1 MPGWCTAIRD
11 GGLKSRQGVRGWGE
25 EKLEIRRV
33 STWMCSE
40 TWTYGY
46 GCMGL
51 CAGEGV
57 RGNNSYTP
65 KGNVLYLFQNG
76 RCRRI
81 NECLHKRINSQ
92 GDLQYERKKNSNML
106 LVLLSDF
113 FSSFVTFALSIILF
127 NTSHSISDNIQITN
141 LCFSNSLKGIL
152 FTCLV
157 NCFSFFLGTFRVF
170 FFSQRWDNYLIECV
184 PICCHV

>member
-1 MPGWCTAIRD
+1 MATD
-11 GGLKSRQGVRGWGE
+11 VWGCVQ
-25 EKLEIRRV
+25 EKGCEGTIPTPPR
-33 STWMCSE
+33 E
-40 TWTYGY
+40 TY
-46 GCMGL
+46 CISSKMAD
-51 CAGEGV
+51 AGE
-57 RGNNSYTP
+57 SM
-65 KGNVLYLFQNG
+65 NVYIRESIAREIYNMK
-76 RCRRI
+76 
-81 NECLHKRINSQ
+81 E
-92 GDLQYERKKNSNML
+92 KKNSNML

-170 FFSQRWDNYLIECV
+170 FFSQR
-184 PICCHV
+184 